1 MLFLTLDW
9 LAGIVIKKSSGTMIL
24 HTAWRKR
31 LAEKGK
37 EEEIKTVNMDSVP
50 GGLVEVMSHPP
61 TLNPPSNNMLPN
73 LAQKQLWFST
83 GESAKTGLLL
93 AGFHKSN
100 SCERE
105 CERKVCNVKN
115 VILLRD

>member
-50 GGLVEVMSHPP
+50 GGLGRNHGKILINQSEFQEERVKHCVVTDINSSRFSDRISISSYDFISNFSSTP
-61 TLNPPSNNMLPN
+61 TRNPPSNTILPN
-73 LAQKQLWFST
+73 L
-83 GESAKTGLLL
+83 ES
-93 AGFHKSN
+93 
-100 SCERE
+100 
-105 CERKVCNVKN
+105 
-115 VILLRD
+115 